1 MRGRTNT
8 DLYSGVSI
16 NATTDEFEVAT
27 GNTIV
32 AGDFVEYHY
41 DSQVKP
47 LNSTF
52 VGQNYLVDASSNL
65 YIGLIGGFAT
75 LFTYTDGVIN
85 IVDTYSS
92 TTPFIVRL
100 NSTHYVLRNTINNH
114 LVLVEV
120 SNNEISYVAE
130 TSSSYPN
137 TTPHR
142 VNDTT
147 IALIINTYLYTI
159 ITNSEYTSISQGA
172 SLSMSSASN
181 GYFFVGATETK
192 IVVATYTTSGQTRN
206 YAAYIYVGNDT
217 FTTLS
222 YDSYFS
228 FTTYNNYAMKFYPDI
243 VIADRYFL
251 ATCNSRSGSG
261 TYTYG
266 QYIYLLDVVDKR
278 LPISARNIFDYSD
291 SSEIKISN
299 VDSNNRFVLASL
311 SNSYKNAWL
320 FRLDE
325 SLMSFEQSEATEL
338 PSYYPNT
345 IFNFANR
352 KYAFMINDSGY
363 INADTSANKV
373 VIGTLTDTV
382 QEWSGNGNPMGVAKQ
397 NGNAGDTIEVYI
409 PLANT

>member
-1 MRGRTNT
+1 MKGRTNASNGGIF
-8 DLYSGVSI
+8 L
-16 NATTDEFEVAT
+16 NATTDDFEIAT

-52 VGQNYLVDASSNL
+52 VGQNYLVDASTNL
-65 YIGLIGGFAT
+65 YIGLIGGYAT
-75 LFTYTDGVIN
+75 LFTYINGVIT

-92 TTPFIVRL
+92 ATPFVVKL
-100 NSTHYVLRNTINNH
+100 NSTHYVLRNTTNNH

-120 SNNEISYVAE
+120 ANNEISYIAE
-130 TSSSYPN
+130 TSSAYQN
-137 TTPHR
+137 TTPIR

-147 IALIINTYLYTI
+147 ITLILGTYLYTI

-172 SLSMSSASN
+172 SINMSSASN
-181 GYFFVGATETK
+181 GYAFVGATTTR
-192 IVVATYTTSGQTRN
+192 IVVATYTTSGQTRS
-206 YAAYIYVGNDT
+206 YVAYIYVGNDT

-228 FTTYNNYAMKFYPDI
+228 FTTYDNYAMKFYPDI

-251 ATCNSRSGSG
+251 ATCGYKSGSG

-266 QYIYLLDVVDKR
+266 QYIHLLDAVDKR
-278 LPISARNIFDYSD
+278 LPISARPIYSYND
-291 SSEIKISN
+291 SSADIKISN

-320 FRLDE
+320 FKLDE
-325 SLMSFEQSEATEL
+325 SLMSFEQSEASEL
-338 PSYYPNT
+338 PSYFPTT
-345 IFNFANR
+345 IYNFANR
-352 KYAFMINDSGY
+352 KYAFMINNNGY
-363 INADTSANKV
+363 INADTSTNRV

-382 QEWSGNGNPMGVAKQ
+382 EEWSGSGNPMGVAKQ
-397 NGNAGDTIEVYI
+397 SGNAGDTIQVYV
-409 PLANT
+409 PQVNS